1 MQGIFEI
8 LRSENYLLI
17 LSAITLIMV
26 IAFLMQLISNIKLN
40 KRYNRFMKKLDNS
53 KDLGEELDN
62 YMYKVD
68 RVERQN
74 AEIMNY
80 CKNID
85 EDMSKCIQKVGIVRY
100 SAFRD
105 TGSDLSF
112 TVALLNDSNSG
123 VVFNGIYSMEMSNI
137 YAKPIENGK
146 SKYTLSDEE
155 NEAISRA
162 IKSSE
167 IVTK

>member
-40 KRYNRFMKKLDNS
+40 KRYNRFMKKLDNG

-68 RVERQN
+68 RVEKQN

-100 SAFRD
+100 SAFKD

-112 TVALLNDSNSG
+112 AVVLLDDANNG

-146 SKYTLSDEE
+146 SGYTLSDEE
-155 NEAISRA
+155 NEAIKRA
-162 IKSSE
+162 IQSNG
-167 IVTK
+167 IVIK

>member
-1 MQGIFEI
+1 MQEIFEI